1 MVHPICSCMNSIT
14 GLFQFAMMEHKCTKC
29 PGICKDGAPCN
40 KSTGMCDNGCS
51 MHMTGQF
58 CEGAYV

>member
-1 MVHPICSCMNSIT
+1 MYEFNCWLVTVCGDGAYVSN
-14 GLFQFAMMEHKCTKC
+14 GQCTNC
-29 PGICKDGAPCN
+29 PGICKGGAPCN